1 MAGLI
6 LLVSRAA
13 TAGTVWHVV
22 SFSIYGSSLV
32 ALWSVSAVY
41 HSFYHSKTTTVILKQ
56 LDHAMIYFLIAGTY
70 TPVCLVVLRG
80 AWGWS
85 LFGTIWALAVSGII
99 LKLIFRFPPKRIIA
113 VFFAFYIIMG
123 WLIVIAWNPLLRVL
137 PHDGVFWLVAGGVF
151 YTVGAMILGW
161 KRPHIM
167 LGFGNHEV
175 WHLFVLAGCSS
186 HFWMMFRYVLYL
198 NL

>member
-1 MAGLI
+1 
-6 LLVSRAA
+6 
-13 TAGTVWHVV
+13 
-22 SFSIYGSSLV
+22 
-32 ALWSVSAVY
+32 
-41 HSFYHSKTTTVILKQ
+41 
-56 LDHAMIYFLIAGTY
+56 MIYFLIAGTY

-80 AWGWS
+80 GWGWS
-85 LFGTIWALAVSGII
+85 LFGVTWALALSGMV
-99 LKLIFRFPPKRIIA
+99 LKLVFRFPPKRIIA

-123 WLIVIAWNPLLRVL
+123 WLILIAWKPLVRVL
-137 PHDGVFWLVAGGVF
+137 PHDGVFWLVAGGIF